1 MKLLN
6 SSEEMRNE
14 RREMEEEIDLE
25 AGELKKGEIRK
36 ALRSMKLKKVVGV
49 DGIPMEVWKYAG
61 EELWKEVISLMK
73 KI

>member
-49 DGIPMEVWKYAG
+49 DGIPTEIWKYAG